1 MPSFLSQ
8 HGHPARPQEV
18 ESCLCLTGSEGH
30 QGCSVCQAS
39 HQGTPISLLL
49 LNGQQSAVHLVV
61 QGGPAEMGGETG
73 FGTLS
78 LFWPVPRTLPEGQ
91 AGALLSEEQSFL
103 HAARGGRGGEAPQ
116 SVRADHRYQC
126 SPAMS
131 RGTRGPKQSF
141 SFLSFEA

>member
-1 MPSFLSQ
+1 M
-8 HGHPARPQEV
+8 
-18 ESCLCLTGSEGH
+18 ESCLCLTGSEDH
-30 QGCSVCQAS
+30 QGCSVRQAS

-49 LNGQQSAVHLVV
+49 LSGQQSAVHLVV

-103 HAARGGRGGEAPQ
+103 HAALGGGGHLNQLELITDISAHQPCPGAHGDPNSPSLSCHLRFRRYGPQ
-116 SVRADHRYQC
+116 PRS
-126 SPAMS
+126 
-131 RGTRGPKQSF
+131 
-141 SFLSFEA
+141 LL